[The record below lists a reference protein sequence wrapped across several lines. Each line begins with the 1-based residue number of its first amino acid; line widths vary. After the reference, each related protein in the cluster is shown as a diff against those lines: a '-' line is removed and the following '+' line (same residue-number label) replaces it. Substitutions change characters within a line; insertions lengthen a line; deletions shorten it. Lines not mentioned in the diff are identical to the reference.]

1 MGGLNKSILNLG
13 VQMFIFLLL
22 IFFSLRCFV
31 LELNFFLREHLLR
44 NENLKKINVAYKPEI
59 CMIVHLGL

>member
-44 NENLKKINVAYKPEI
+44 NEN
-59 CMIVHLGL
+59 